1 MNVKKDKTTSTC
13 VTKWKVPIVYRYFKV
28 CA

>member
-1 MNVKKDKTTSTC
+1 MNAKKDKMSTC
-13 VTKWKVPIVYRYFKV
+13 VTKWKVPIVYRYFKA